1 MTRHKHCDGDSSA
14 TGSASHR
21 ASPSQRGLKGFSSLG
36 LDGKTVVR
44 ALLRR
49 GYTFPTPIQRRM
61 IPVVLSGRDVVAM
74 ARTGSGKTA
83 AFLCPLIQR
92 VASGGTERVGVRA
105 LILSPTREL
114 AVQTFGF
121 LHDYSRYVI
130 VRAGLV
136 VGGESLE
143 AQFALLA
150 GNPEVL
156 VATPGRL
163 RQLLQQVPG
172 FGLHAVEVAV
182 FDEADRLWEGSLRR
196 DTLAIVEALD
206 ARAAGGDGSAAC
218 QKVLVSATMP
228 AALAEFSRAAL
239 REPQLV
245 RLDVERLLSP
255 AVTLEFFVCR
265 ADEKPAA
272 LSFLLRQ
279 VLPQS
284 HRVVVFVATRHHA
297 EYLAML
303 LPKHLQRSCAMVHGH
318 MDQAARNGAVQA
330 FRRQTVPLLLVTDV
344 AARGIDFPF
353 LEAVVNYDFPSTPK
367 LFVHRCGRV
376 GRAGRAGVCL
386 SLAASAD
393 ELAAMADVYLFLG
406 HALTAAKREATAPPY
421 GRLPEALLAAEV
433 ETVRNAHHIDT
444 DLDNQYRTA
453 MRASGLVQ
461 RTRPAPSAASVARV
475 KTLFGGVSRV
485 PLHPRFEGDEPV
497 PQVDGADA
505 ASSLTAAHLIQWRPP
520 DTVVPRLPN
529 ARIAATE
536 RRSEIA
542 ADTAPQLPA
551 ELDTRDDLPEENSCD
566 VMERHACA
574 PLPSV
579 ETRDAPAPL
588 PCSSP
593 NDVAAPVARRA
604 AKRQRREAC
613 LAEQRQHSLPSC
625 QEQSRATARWREEV
639 LGVERVHDAVLDL
652 QPDDPTGRALAE
664 SATDGDA
671 VAPTARLRTQW
682 DQRKKKYVRVDA
694 RLGNVNDPRVRR
706 ALRKAPRASTA
717 DDATRYLQWARKT
730 RARVQRVGEEAD
742 PAVAALALGTVR
754 RPDYRRGGRRPHNRQ
769 PPPPPLGMGI
779 DTDRLRTHAAAAE
792 AASGRHSDGGQ
803 LRPPSQIRKQRERLA
818 ARREALRRRRP
829 RRKTGA
835 R

>member
-1 MTRHKHCDGDSSA
+1 MVRQKPRDGDSSA
-14 TGSASHR
+14 IGSISHR

-44 ALLRR
+44 ALLRK

-121 LHDYSRYVI
+121 LRDYARYVV

-182 FDEADRLWEGSLRR
+182 FDEADRLWEGSLLRE
-196 DTLAIVEALD
+196 TLAIVEALD

-255 AVTLEFFVCR
+255 AVTLEFFVCAAAVAPGGGVCGHAPPRRVFGDAAVEAPPAILCGGARPHGSSGAQRRR
-265 ADEKPAA
+265 AG
-272 LSFLLRQ
+272 LSA
-279 VLPQS
+279 P
-284 HRVVVFVATRHHA
+284 
-297 EYLAML
+297 
-303 LPKHLQRSCAMVHGH
+303 
-318 MDQAARNGAVQA
+318 NGAV
-330 FRRQTVPLLLVTDV
+330 
-344 AARGIDFPF
+344 AAGD
-353 LEAVVNYDFPSTPK
+353 
-367 LFVHRCGRV
+367 RCGCARHRLSV
-376 GRAGRAGVCL
+376 SGGGRQLRLSVHAQTLRASVRSRRASRPRRRLSVAGGHGGRAGRHGRCVPVPGVH
-386 SLAASAD
+386 AD
-393 ELAAMADVYLFLG
+393 GREERGDG
-406 HALTAAKREATAPPY
+406 TAVRPPPR
-421 GRLPEALLAAEV
+421 GAVGGGGGDGA
-433 ETVRNAHHIDT
+433 
-444 DLDNQYRTA
+444 Q
-453 MRASGLVQ
+453 RASNRYRSGQSVSHRHARLWTGATDAAGAVGGLGG
-461 RTRPAPSAASVARV
+461 ARQDAV
-475 KTLFGGVSRV
+475 RG
-485 PLHPRFEGDEPV
+485 
-497 PQVDGADA
+497 VDGAA
-505 ASSLTAAHLIQWRPP
+505 ATSSLTAARLIQWRPP

-536 RRSEIA
+536 RRGETT
-542 ADTAPQLPA
+542 ADTAPQLLA
-551 ELDTRDDLPEENSCD
+551 ELDTRDDLPEQNSCD
-566 VMERHACA
+566 VMERHACMPA
-574 PLPSV
+574 PSV
-579 ETRDAPAPL
+579 EKRDAPAPL
-588 PCSSP
+588 RCSSLP
-593 NDVAAPVARRA
+593 QVAAPVARRA

-613 LAEQRQHSLPSC
+613 LAEQRQYSLPSYH
-625 QEQSRATARWREEV
+625 EHSRATARWREEA

-652 QPDDPTGRALAE
+652 QPDDPAGRALAE

-671 VAPTARLRTQW
+671 VAPTARLRMQW
-682 DQRKKKYVRVDA
+682 DQRKK
-694 RLGNVNDPRVRR
+694 
-706 ALRKAPRASTA
+706 
-717 DDATRYLQWARKT
+717 
-730 RARVQRVGEEAD
+730 
-742 PAVAALALGTVR
+742 
-754 RPDYRRGGRRPHNRQ
+754 
-769 PPPPPLGMGI
+769 
-779 DTDRLRTHAAAAE
+779 
-792 AASGRHSDGGQ
+792 
-803 LRPPSQIRKQRERLA
+803 
-818 ARREALRRRRP
+818 
-829 RRKTGA
+829 
-835 R
+835 